1 MKVFCTG
8 ISGTNKRKCLEDTV
22 ELAKANGKQVHLYH
36 PGLMIDD
43 IAKKVGI
50 PWTKE
55 NVLAYHRNTLRTLSG
70 LAYEII
76 ATELNNK
83 ENAIINS
90 HALFSKSN
98 FIMNVLNFDDVKK
111 IKPDLF
117 VTFIDNAETIKK
129 RLTDDE
135 HKKQWGMEFDE
146 KEQGVNKENIIER
159 ILHWID
165 AEVERTKD
173 LSADLKAKHYIL
185 PVEGA
190 KDTLYK
196 LMFKPEAR
204 VIYLSIPI
212 THLMSDKAKTEILD
226 FAKEL
231 ENYGALINPL
241 SIDFNLNKTTS
252 VNNYLFKVDSEWF
265 IDPADVVVAFHPSEG
280 IRTPGQ
286 DGEIQEGAYSGKHV
300 YGVYPEK
307 FQSPWIKR
315 HCKYL
320 DSNKKDFFERFE
332 RHGFKKL
339 NEEQ

>member
-8 ISGTNKRKCLEDTV
+8 ISGTNKRECLEDTV
-22 ELAKANGKQVHLYH
+22 KLAELKEKKVHIYH
-36 PGLMIDD
+36 PGSMIDVL
-43 IAKKVGI
+43 ARKVGI
-50 PWTKE
+50 SWTKE
-55 NVLAYHRNTLRTLSG
+55 NVLAYHRNTLRALSG
-70 LAYEII
+70 YAYEII
-76 ATELNNK
+76 AAELNNK

-90 HALFSKSN
+90 HALFYKNN
-98 FIMNVLNFDDVKK
+98 FIMNVLNIDDIKK

-129 RLTDDE
+129 RLIDDE
-135 HKKQWGMEFDE
+135 HKKQWGKEFDE
-146 KEQGVNKENIIER
+146 KEQGINKEQIIER

-173 LSADLKAKHYIL
+173 FASDLKVKHYIL
-185 PVEGA
+185 PVEGP

-196 LMFKPEAR
+196 IMFKPEAK

-212 THLMSDKAKTEILD
+212 THTASEKARNEISE
-226 FAKEL
+226 FAREL

-241 SIDFNLNKTTS
+241 SIDLNLNKTPS
-252 VNNYLFKVDSEWF
+252 VNNYLFKLDSEWF

-286 DGEIQEGAYSGKHV
+286 DGEIQEGAYCGKDV

-315 HCKYL
+315 HCTYL
-320 DSNKKDFFERFE
+320 DSKKEDFFERFE
-332 RHGFKKL
+332 RNGYKKI
-339 NEEQ
+339 NME